1 MLCLNLTCHVLEI
14 SASIR
19 ASDDG
24 QLHPHLA
31 LQSYCRNEF
40 LMHRWPHSI
49 SVLLLAPHPF
59 HLFGHFIGTRGG
71 RAPLS
76 GIVKALFPY
85 SATCSRQFPAADT
98 FPPLELPF
106 FSACLGAFSDTR
118 SLARAIEVGTEG
130 GLLSQGQTSTSW
142 GGSGETNTPDSPS
155 PARQGFPKG
164 WSPPHPLGD
173 PAP

>member
-24 QLHPHLA
+24 PSYTHTWPCKATAVTNSSCIGGHIPFLSCFLPPTPSTFLATLLEPGEGGHLSQALSKHCSHTRPPAVDSFQQLTP
-31 LQSYCRNEF
+31 S
-40 LMHRWPHSI
+40 
-49 SVLLLAPHPF
+49 
-59 HLFGHFIGTRGG
+59 
-71 RAPLS
+71 
-76 GIVKALFPY
+76 
-85 SATCSRQFPAADT
+85 
-98 FPPLELPF
+98 PP
-106 FSACLGAFSDTR
+106 SQIACLGAFSDTR

-164 WSPPHPLGD
+164 WSPPHPLGE